1 MDRAHN
7 LAEVDRLNIIFFG
20 EMELTDA
27 EKALRVVMAA
37 ALAKILLKYYDT
49 ILGISPFISGADGA
63 ELLASAAVG
72 FAEEYRSFFEKYYP
86 QYLGEVGG
94 NGADNAS
101 GWAVRHSREL
111 ALWIAQTS
119 INGDNTPLYDRLLN
133 TVRTE
138 VNEIGNLALL
148 HAAFS
153 SGRTKKRW
161 KTFGDNRV
169 RGTHRE
175 AAGQTVPLDQPFI
188 VGNSRLMFPC
198 DSSLGA
204 SPSEIVNCRCTIEY
218 I

>member
-1 MDRAHN
+1 M
-7 LAEVDRLNIIFFG
+7 
-20 EMELTDA
+20 
-27 EKALRVVMAA
+27 
-37 ALAKILLKYYDT
+37 
-49 ILGISPFISGADGA
+49 
-63 ELLASAAVG
+63 
-72 FAEEYRSFFEKYYP
+72 
-86 QYLGEVGG
+86 GG
-94 NGADNAS
+94 NGAESAS

-119 INGDNTPLYDRLLN
+119 INGDNTPLYDRLLD

-153 SGRTKKRW
+153 SGKTKKRW
-161 KTFGDNRV
+161 KTFGDSRV

-204 SPSEIVNCRCTIEY
+204 SPAEIVNCRCTVEY

>member
-27 EKALRVVMAA
+27 EKALRVIMAA
-37 ALAKILLKYYDT
+37 ALSKILLRYYDT
-49 ILGISPFISGADGA
+49 ILRISPFISGADGA

-94 NGADNAS
+94 NGAENAS
-101 GWAVRHSREL
+101 GWANKHSREL

-119 INGDNTPLYDRLLN
+119 VNGDSTPLYDRLLN

-175 AAGQTVPLDQPFI
+175 AAGQTVPLDKPFI

-204 SPSEIVNCRCTIEY
+204 SPSEIVNCRCTVEY